1 MCIRD
6 RASDRFDR
14 QLQAYKEAGVKLD
27 AANNSISAAK
37 DSLNEATTAFN
48 EVVDDANAAVQHL
61 FETFE
66 KFHAFTF
73 KAKLSSDDLNK
84 LSELQKQIVVGGTQL
99 LEEHRNET
107 KKILSS
113 HFYNMANKM
122 AQNEGCLLYTSIQG
136 KVNHR
141 GAYIEHGLLRYTRVD
156 EKGNIHIVG
165 YTFSGEFTGR
175 CV

>member
-1 MCIRD
+1 MAIGKSKLSD
-6 RASDRFDR
+6 MDFGSFKDTIDKNIETDKASDRFDR

-66 KFHAFTF
+66 KF
-73 KAKLSSDDLNK
+73 
-84 LSELQKQIVVGGTQL
+84 QKQIVVGGTQL

-122 AQNEGCLLYTSIQG
+122 AQNEGVWLSNIWMKTLLWIFLPCFIFTIS
-136 KVNHR
+136 
-141 GAYIEHGLLRYTRVD
+141 T
-156 EKGNIHIVG
+156 IVVWIVLK
-165 YTFSGEFTGR
+165 
-175 CV
+175 CK